1 MEIQNIV
8 PVIWSN
14 QPVLTYKQVAEGLNC
29 SVDQLRALFKDHKE
43 EFVEGVHFFNVEGG
57 DLRTLK
63 NEMRSRH
70 VESSRP
76 CPFTPSF
83 GKGAKCL
90 KLWTCQGVA
99 RLSKL
104 IDTQKA
110 WALFD
115 ILERNYFGVIRG
127 EVEVPEMPAP
137 AEVALTDNKV
147 EEIEQ
152 RMKKQF
158 DCPIELAVVYV
169 LLMSNFTVKIGMT
182 KDLTDRIK
190 QIQAESGLFVLNF
203 ASTKFLPR
211 EEAARLEKSLK
222 EKYAADSLGGEF
234 FDVKFKLV
242 AAQL

>member
-1 MEIQNIV
+1 MEVKELVKVVWCNE
-8 PVIWSN
+8 
-14 QPVLTYKQVAEGLNC
+14 PVLTTAQTAAVYGCTPTRIKDNFRLAKEY
-29 SVDQLRALFKDHKE
+29 FK
-43 EFVEGVHFFNVEGG
+43 EGVHYFKVTGAALRELKHSEGFAP
-57 DLRTLK
+57 LAISKMT
-63 NEMRSRH
+63 S
-70 VESSRP
+70 
-76 CPFTPSF
+76 
-83 GKGAKCL
+83 CL
-90 KLWTCQGVA
+90 YLWTKQGVA
-99 RLSKL
+99 RHCKMLN
-104 IDTQKA
+104 TQKA
-110 WALFD
+110 WDVFD
-115 ILERNYFGVIRG
+115 ALERFYFAAINPA
-127 EVEVPEMPAP
+127 PELPAP